1 MVKYLQV
8 NQCNT
13 PHYKLKNKN
22 PMTISID
29 AEKASDKIQHPF
41 MIKKKKLSTKWVER
55 EHTSVKAM
63 YDKST
68 ANIIL
73 NSETLK
79 AFPLRLRIKQ
89 GHSLSPVLFNIVLEV
104 LDTAVR
110 LSHIYTTYPKKG
122 LLYRC
127 SL

>member
-41 MIKKKKLSTKWVER
+41 MIKKKKTLNKVGREGAHLSK
-55 EHTSVKAM
+55 
-63 YDKST
+63 
-68 ANIIL
+68 
-73 NSETLK
+73 
-79 AFPLRLRIKQ
+79 
-89 GHSLSPVLFNIVLEV
+89 GHV
-104 LDTAVR
+104 
-110 LSHIYTTYPKKG
+110 
-122 LLYRC
+122 
-127 SL
+127 